1 MVVRIAGL
9 QEQAPLLP
17 KTLDIVLISHVV
29 SGRQLMM
36 DQGGGGLVY
45 DAPAIAPATQAK
57 VDVVVDDAMALVKSP
72 DRVEPGTLHHY
83 AGAGHCNDIAR
94 SQGEAEVAG
103 VRPRGKRNAWRP
115 DCPGQNIP
123 ACCTLPSGYSRRAP
137 TAPISGLSACWI
149 NASIQSGSTTS
160 MSSFRKRRSSPRDRA
175 APRLQ
180 IREKLKG
187 PFESTILTRGSPLI
201 VSK

>member
-83 AGAGHCNDIAR
+83 ARAGHCNDIAR

-103 VRPRGKRNAWRP
+103 VGPWGKAKCVPSRLPRPEY
-115 DCPGQNIP
+115 
-123 ACCTLPSGYSRRAP
+123 SGMLYLAL
-137 TAPISGLSACWI
+137 G
-149 NASIQSGSTTS
+149 IQQAG
-160 MSSFRKRRSSPRDRA
+160 PDRA
-175 APRLQ
+175 DL
-180 IREKLKG
+180 G
-187 PFESTILTRGSPLI
+187 PLSMLDQCIDPVWFDHL
-201 VSK
+201 